1 MTLTWS
7 STIIQNNVKIKHYK
21 IMEYQYLS
29 ETVNIK
35 KVSESDREGVFEV
48 DGLYSGYGLTLGNAL
63 RRVLLSSLPGA
74 AITQFKVK
82 GVNHE
87 FSTLEGVKEDVVEI
101 GLNLKKVRFRIHTD
115 EPQVLTLKV
124 RGEKK
129 ITAADIETNSQVDLI
144 MPDAH
149 IATLTSKDAELDMEI
164 TVEKGLGYLPV
175 EARKNEK
182 LSIGVIALD
191 ALFSPVT
198 KVNFTVEN
206 MRVGERADY
215 NRLRLLVET
224 DSSITPSA
232 ALRKASNI
240 LQDHFVK
247 ISGIEVK
254 ETEKVEAA
262 PAETKETEEKK
273 VKKAKKVKKEK

>member
-1 MTLTWS
+1 
-7 STIIQNNVKIKHYK
+7 
-21 IMEYQYLS
+21 MEYQYLS

-35 KVSESDREGVFEV
+35 KVSETDKEGVFEV

-74 AITQFKVK
+74 AITQIKVK
-82 GVNHE
+82 GANHE
-87 FSTLEGVKEDVVEI
+87 FSAMEGIKEDMVEI
-101 GLNLKKVRFRIHTD
+101 ALNLKKIRFRIHTD
-115 EPQVLTLKV
+115 EPQVLNLKLK
-124 RGEKK
+124 GEMEV
-129 ITAADIETNSQVDLI
+129 TADDIETNSQVELI
-144 MPDAH
+144 TPGIH
-149 IATLTSKDAELDMEI
+149 IATLTTKDVEMDMEI
-164 TVEKGLGYLPV
+164 TVEKGLGYIPV
-175 EARKNEK
+175 EARKSDK
-182 LSIGVIALD
+182 LPIGVIAVD

-215 NRLRLLVET
+215 NRLRLVVET
-224 DSSITPSA
+224 DGSLTPSA

-254 ETEKVEAA
+254 EPEKMA
-262 PAETKETEEKK
+262 PEEGEE
-273 VKKAKKVKKEK
+273 KKAKKAAKKKTSKK

>member
-1 MTLTWS
+1 
-7 STIIQNNVKIKHYK
+7 
-21 IMEYQYLS
+21 MEYQYLS

-35 KVSESDREGVFEV
+35 KVSETDKEGVFEI

-74 AITQFKVK
+74 AITQLKIK
-82 GVNHE
+82 GVSHE
-87 FSTLEGVKEDVVEI
+87 FSSMEGVKEDVVEI
-101 GLNLKKVRFRIHTD
+101 ALNMKKIRFRIHTD
-115 EPQVLTLKV
+115 EPQILILKV
-124 RGEKK
+124 KGEKEVSASDIK
-129 ITAADIETNSQVDLI
+129 ISAQVDLI
-144 MPDAH
+144 TPDVH

-164 TVEKGLGYLPV
+164 TVEKGLGYMPV
-175 EARKNEK
+175 EARKSEK
-182 LSIGVIALD
+182 LPIGVVAVD
-191 ALFSPVT
+191 ALFTPVT

-215 NRLRLLVET
+215 NKLRLVVET
-224 DSSITPSA
+224 DGSLTPSA

-254 ETEKVEAA
+254 EPEKVEAVS
-262 PAETKETEEKK
+262 EEEKPAK
-273 VKKAKKVKKEK
+273 KKAAAKKKTAKK

>member
-1 MTLTWS
+1 
-7 STIIQNNVKIKHYK
+7 
-21 IMEYQYLS
+21 MEYQYLS

-35 KVSESDREGVFEV
+35 KVSESDTEGVFEV
-48 DGLYSGYGLTLGNAL
+48 EGLYSGYGLTLGNAL

-74 AITQFKVK
+74 AITQIKIK

-101 GLNLKKVRFRIHTD
+101 GLNLKKIRFRIHTD
-115 EPQVLTLKV
+115 EPQVLTLKAK
-124 RGEKK
+124 GE
-129 ITAADIETNSQVDLI
+129 TEVSASDIKTNAQVDLI
-144 MPDAH
+144 TPDVH
-149 IATLTSKDAELDMEI
+149 ITTLTAKDAELDVEI
-164 TVEKGLGYLPV
+164 TVEKGLGYLPA
-175 EARKNEK
+175 EARKSDK
-182 LSIGVIALD
+182 LPIGVIALD

-215 NRLRLLVET
+215 NRLRLVVET
-224 DSSITPSA
+224 DGSITPSA

-247 ISGIEVK
+247 VSGIEVK
-254 ETEKVEAA
+254 EAERVEA
-262 PAETKETEEKK
+262 PVEEEKK
-273 VKKAKKVKKEK
+273 KGKKAKKSKKGEKEE

>member
-1 MTLTWS
+1 
-7 STIIQNNVKIKHYK
+7 
-21 IMEYQYLS
+21 MEYQYLS

-35 KVSESDREGVFEV
+35 KVSESDKEGVFEV
-48 DGLYSGYGLTLGNAL
+48 EGLYSGYGLTLGNAL

-74 AITQFKVK
+74 AITQFKIK

-87 FSTLEGVKEDVVEI
+87 FSTIEGVKEDVVEI
-101 GLNLKKVRFRIHTD
+101 GLNLKKIRFRIHTD

-124 RGEKK
+124 KGEKNV
-129 ITAADIETNSQVDLI
+129 TASDIEMNSQVDLI

-149 IATLTSKDAELDMEI
+149 IATLTSKNAELDIEI

-175 EARKNEK
+175 EGRKNEK
-182 LSIGVIALD
+182 LPIGVMAVD
-191 ALFSPVT
+191 ALFTPVT
-198 KVNFTVEN
+198 KVNFNVEN

-215 NRLRLLVET
+215 NRLRLIVET
-224 DSSITPSA
+224 DGSITPSA

-254 ETEKVEAA
+254 EIEKIEA
-262 PAETKETEEKK
+262 PAKKEETEEKK
-273 VKKAKKVKKEK
+273 IKKAKKVQKEK